1 MAINGPTEIANDGQE
16 RGDIE
21 ESARFRFNSAI
32 LIEDSLPCLGTFG
45 SVIALNE
52 LGNPDLLDW
61 RRKFASATLW
71 PTKPQLSRCELT
83 THSRFF

>member
-1 MAINGPTEIANDGQE
+1 MAIYGPTKLVNDRQE
-16 RGDIE
+16 RGHIE

-52 LGNPDLLDW
+52 LGNPDLLN
-61 RRKFASATLW
+61 
-71 PTKPQLSRCELT
+71 
-83 THSRFF
+83 